1 MLSTTPQVLALDFDG
16 VICDGLIEYFQTTQ
30 KAYLK
35 LWPQD
40 SISPDYLAT
49 SFYKLR
55 PVIETGWE
63 MPVLLRALVLGE
75 SESEILENWPE
86 VLGKIVQSE
95 KLDKRVL
102 GETLDG
108 VRDEWIESD
117 LTSWLG
123 LHKFYGGVI
132 ERLKTILLSD
142 TKIYIISTKEG
153 RFIQT
158 LLAEQGI
165 NISDRYLIG
174 KESKRPKYE
183 TIQDI
188 LIQESIGA
196 NQLWFVED
204 RLKALELVQQRSE
217 LAGVGLFLADWG
229 YNTQQTRDSLQ
240 NTSAIHLLSLTQF
253 TQDFPQWYLP

>member
-1 MLSTTPQVLALDFDG
+1 M
-16 VICDGLIEYFQTTQ
+16 
-30 KAYLK
+30 
-35 LWPQD
+35 
-40 SISPDYLAT
+40 
-49 SFYKLR
+49 
-55 PVIETGWE
+55 
-63 MPVLLRALVLGE
+63 
-75 SESEILENWPE
+75 
-86 VLGKIVQSE
+86 
-95 KLDKRVL
+95 
-102 GETLDG
+102 
-108 VRDEWIESD
+108 
-117 LTSWLG
+117 
-123 LHKFYGGVI
+123 I

-183 TIQDI
+183 TIQNV
-188 LIQESIGA
+188 LIQESITA

-240 NTSAIHLLSLTQF
+240 NTSEIHLLSLTQF